1 MIWIAREETMS
12 NPSMFADEFRSGA
25 LESEGFD
32 GWSDEIIQ
40 EFKDNEMSGAIGTNL
55 VFENASVR
63 VWHMKLEPG
72 ERMPVH
78 RHNQTYFWTAITPG
92 RFLQRTY
99 DGTTYESNYPQGE
112 THFYDVGRAEFAL
125 HNLENVGD
133 TTMIFVAVELKKESH
148 NDPLPVKPGVQ
159 FGGKTFHT

>member
-1 MIWIAREETMS
+1 MS
-12 NPSMFADEFRSGA
+12 NPQEFADDFRSGV

-32 GWSDEIIQ
+32 GWSEEIIQ
-40 EFKDNEMSGAIGTNL
+40 EFKDNEKSGAIGTNL

-78 RHNQTYFWTAITPG
+78 RHNQTYFWTALTPG

-99 DGTTYESNYPQGE
+99 DGTTYESDYPQGE
-112 THFYDVGRAEFAL
+112 THFYDVGRGEYAL
-125 HNLENVGD
+125 HNLENVGQ

-159 FGGKTFHT
+159 FGGKTFKC